1 MAKNSNEIPFWGII
15 ADMLQGLFNGSGVM
29 LPPTVEPPYPQ
40 SRRGRRSAERRPT
53 SGRAHRHAKARYGQF
68 TLETSGEDPVGM
80 MNQLGAG
87 VTKTYAGIK
96 VAERGIGFVFDT
108 AEKVRDRALESNK
121 KNNNEDGDNDK
132 EPGKDYTDWS
142 TWFKERFPFP
152 ELPNP
157 LDCIVALYPEGQRN
171 AMLLHLMSMYG
182 ALGCPRV
189 CATYSGRTQ
198 WPILGVVVEGEAGQG
213 KSNFAEIYNNCFARI
228 IAADNVKTRA
238 GSGIIQNIGANITMA
253 KYVKYVDAN
262 KGIPFYMF
270 EEELDTLNT
279 NLGKQGRLP
288 SEIFRKAYDNGFID
302 QHKDDGSPCGKFRAS
317 FNYTATGTPEAVRR
331 FIGNGDENGLASRV
345 ALARIEDRDFNFDVE
360 QLSDE
365 DYHALQDQ
373 IDDLRKKYCYTTDN
387 NGQDTPCPE
396 HRVDLSYVESALK
409 NWERKQ
415 VAMADKGDNRDYLR
429 RDWCGRIATTAF
441 RCAIVVATLYGF
453 PGAEQDTERQ
463 NIIRIALYIA
473 NYCMERWHKL
483 FAKDHNRRREVNK
496 QAEQMHIEGVSCSTA
511 AGSTA
516 QDPMD
521 PQALYKLYV
530 EQNQSY
536 RDVERIVKR
545 LLPPGTPSSYGTIRT
560 RIMAYAKANNLPL
573 PSSKQGVKS
582 NKKL

>member
-1 MAKNSNEIPFWGII
+1 
-15 ADMLQGLFNGSGVM
+15 
-29 LPPTVEPPYPQ
+29 
-40 SRRGRRSAERRPT
+40 
-53 SGRAHRHAKARYGQF
+53 
-68 TLETSGEDPVGM
+68 M

-108 AEKVRDRALESNK
+108 AEKIRDRALESNN
-121 KNNNEDGDNDK
+121 KNNNEGGGKDK

-171 AMLLHLMSMYG
+171 AMLLHLISMYG

-189 CATYSGRTQ
+189 CATYGGRTQ

-213 KSNFAEIYNNCFARI
+213 KSNFTEIYNNCFARI
-228 IAADNVKTRA
+228 IAADNIKTRA

-288 SEIFRKAYDNGFID
+288 SEIFRMAYDNGWIN
-302 QHKDDGSPCGKFRAS
+302 QYKDDGSPCGKFRAS
-317 FNYTATGTPEAVRR
+317 FNYTATGTPDAVRR

-373 IDDLRKKYCYTTDN
+373 IDALRKKYCYTTDN

-396 HRVDLSYVESALK
+396 HRVDLNYVESALK
-409 NWERKQ
+409 NWEREQ
-415 VAMADKGDNRDYLR
+415 ATMADKSETCDYIR
-429 RDWCGRIATTAF
+429 KDWCGRIATTAF

-453 PGAEQDTERQ
+453 PEQEQDTERQ
-463 NIIRIALYIA
+463 SIVNIALYIA
-473 NYCMERWHKL
+473 NYCMERGHKL
-483 FAKDHNRRREVNK
+483 FAKNHNRRREANQ
-496 QAEQMHIEGVSCSTA
+496 QAEQMYTEDASSNATTTA
-511 AGSTA
+511 P
-516 QDPMD
+516 DPTE
-521 PQALYKLYV
+521 PQALYKLHV
-530 EQNQSY
+530 EQKQSY
-536 RDVERIVKR
+536 REISTMVNR
-545 LLPPGTPSSYGTIRT
+545 LLPADQTISYGTVRT
-560 RIMAYAKANNLPL
+560 RIIEYAEANNLPL
-573 PSSKQGVKS
+573 PESKRHVKG
-582 NKKL
+582 NKQL

>member
-1 MAKNSNEIPFWGII
+1 MAKNSNEITFWGII

-40 SRRGRRSAERRPT
+40 SRRGRRTAERRTT
-53 SGRAHRHAKARYGQF
+53 SSRAHRHAKARYGQF

-108 AEKVRDRALESNK
+108 AEKVRDRVLESNN
-121 KNNNEDGDNDK
+121 KNNNEGGGK
-132 EPGKDYTDWS
+132 EPGKDNTDWS

-171 AMLLHLMSMYG
+171 AMLLHLMSLYG

-213 KSNFAEIYNNCFARI
+213 KGNFAEIYNNCFARI
-228 IAADNVKTRA
+228 IASDNVKNRA
-238 GSGIIQNIGANITMA
+238 GTGIIQNIGSNTTMA

-288 SEIFRKAYDNGFID
+288 SEIFRKAFDNGYID
-302 QHKDDGSPCGKFRAS
+302 QNKDDGSPCGKFRAS
-317 FNYTATGTPEAVRR
+317 FNYTATGTPDAVRR

-345 ALARIEDRDFNFDVE
+345 ALAKIEDRDFNFDVE
-360 QLSDE
+360 QLTDE
-365 DYHALQDQ
+365 DYRALQDQ
-373 IDDLRKKYCYTTDN
+373 IDDLRKKYCYTTDS
-387 NGQDTPCPE
+387 NGQDTPCQE
-396 HRVDLSYVESALK
+396 HRVDLGYVEAALK
-409 NWERKQ
+409 NWEKEQ
-415 VAMADKGDNRDYLR
+415 VAMADEGDNRDYLR
-429 RDWCGRIATTAF
+429 RDWCGRMSTIAF

-453 PGAEQDTERQ
+453 PEQEQDTERQ
-463 NIIRIALYIA
+463 SIVKIALYIA
-473 NYCMERWHKL
+473 NYCMERGHKL
-483 FAKDHNRRREVNK
+483 FAKDHNRRREVNH

-573 PSSKQGVKS
+573 PSSKQSVKS

>member
-1 MAKNSNEIPFWGII
+1 MAKNSNEITFWGII

-40 SRRGRRSAERRPT
+40 SRRGRRTAERRTT
-53 SGRAHRHAKARYGQF
+53 SSRAHRHAKARYGQF

-108 AEKVRDRALESNK
+108 AEKVRDRVLESNNN
-121 KNNNEDGDNDK
+121 KNDNEGGGKDK

-171 AMLLHLMSMYG
+171 AMLLHLISMYG

-189 CATYSGRTQ
+189 CATYGGRTQ

-213 KSNFAEIYNNCFARI
+213 KGNFAEIYNNCFARI
-228 IAADNVKTRA
+228 IASDNVKNRA
-238 GSGIIQNIGANITMA
+238 GTGIIQNIGANTTMA

-288 SEIFRKAYDNGFID
+288 SEIFRKAFDNGYID
-302 QHKDDGSPCGKFRAS
+302 QNKDDGSPCGKFRAS
-317 FNYTATGTPEAVRR
+317 FNYTATGTPDAVRR

-345 ALARIEDRDFNFDVE
+345 ALAKIEDRDFNFDVE

-365 DYHALQDQ
+365 DYRALQDQ
-373 IDDLRKKYCYTTDN
+373 IDDLRKKYCYTTDS
-387 NGQDTPCPE
+387 NGQDTPCQE
-396 HRVDLSYVESALK
+396 HRVDLGYVEAALK
-409 NWERKQ
+409 NWEKEQ
-415 VAMADKGDNRDYLR
+415 VAMADEGDNRDYLR
-429 RDWCGRIATTAF
+429 RDWCGRMSTIAF

-453 PGAEQDTERQ
+453 PEQEQDTERQ
-463 NIIRIALYIA
+463 SIVNIALYIA
-473 NYCMERWHKL
+473 NYCMERGHKL
-483 FAKDHNRRREVNK
+483 FAKDHNRRREVNQ
-496 QAEQMHIEGVSCSTA
+496 QAEQMHTEGVSSNAT
-511 AGSTA
+511 GSTA
-516 QDPMD
+516 QDPTE
-521 PQALYKLYV
+521 PQALYKLHV
-530 EQNQSY
+530 EQGQSF
-536 RDVERIVKR
+536 RQIEAMVNS
-545 LLPPGTPSSYGTIRT
+545 LLPTGQTISYGTIRT
-560 RIMAYAKANNLPL
+560 RVIAYAEANNLPL
-573 PSSKQGVKS
+573 HNSKQLVKG
-582 NKKL
+582 NKQF

>member
-40 SRRGRRSAERRPT
+40 SRRGRRSEERRTT

-121 KNNNEDGDNDK
+121 KKNNEDGDNDK

-373 IDDLRKKYCYTTDN
+373 IDALRKKYCYTTDN

-409 NWERKQ
+409 NWEKEQ
-415 VAMADKGDNRDYLR
+415 VAMADKGDSRDFFR
-429 RDWCGRIATTAF
+429 RDWCGRMSTIAF
-441 RCAIVVATLYGF
+441 RCAIVVATLYDF
-453 PGAEQDTERQ
+453 PEAEQDTERQ
-463 NIIRIALYIA
+463 NIVNIALYIA

-496 QAEQMHIEGVSCSTA
+496 QAEQMHTEGVSSNAT
-511 AGSTA
+511 GSTA
-516 QDPMD
+516 QDPTE
-521 PQALYKLYV
+521 PQALYKLHV
-530 EQNQSY
+530 EQGQSF
-536 RDVERIVKR
+536 RQIEAMVNS
-545 LLPPGTPSSYGTIRT
+545 LLPTGQTISYGTIRT
-560 RIMAYAKANNLPL
+560 RIIAYAEANNLPL
-573 PSSKQGVKS
+573 PEEKRRVKGNKQF
-582 NKKL
+582 

>member
-1 MAKNSNEIPFWGII
+1 
-15 ADMLQGLFNGSGVM
+15 
-29 LPPTVEPPYPQ
+29 
-40 SRRGRRSAERRPT
+40 
-53 SGRAHRHAKARYGQF
+53 
-68 TLETSGEDPVGM
+68 M

-121 KNNNEDGDNDK
+121 KKNNEDGDNDK

-171 AMLLHLMSMYG
+171 AMLLHLMSLYG

-365 DYHALQDQ
+365 DYRALQDQ
-373 IDDLRKKYCYTTDN
+373 IDDLRKKYCYTTDG

-415 VAMADKGDNRDYLR
+415 VAMADKGEPRDYLR

-496 QAEQMHIEGVSCSTA
+496 QAEQMHTEGVSSNAT
-511 AGSTA
+511 GSTA
-516 QDPMD
+516 QDPTE
-521 PQALYKLYV
+521 PQALYKLHV
-530 EQNQSY
+530 EQGQSF
-536 RDVERIVKR
+536 RQIEAMVNS
-545 LLPPGTPSSYGTIRT
+545 LLPTGQTISYGTIRT
-560 RIMAYAKANNLPL
+560 RVIAYAEANNLPL
-573 PSSKQGVKS
+573 PNSKQRVKG
-582 NKKL
+582 NKQF